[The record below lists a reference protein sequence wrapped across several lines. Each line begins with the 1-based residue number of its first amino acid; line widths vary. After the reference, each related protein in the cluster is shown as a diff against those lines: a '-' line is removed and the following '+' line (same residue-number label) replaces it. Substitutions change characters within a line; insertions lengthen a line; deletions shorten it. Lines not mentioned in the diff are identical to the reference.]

1 MLTILIADDQQ
12 EEREGIAFLIEEL
25 QFPLKV
31 KFAENGKKALEFLR
45 RQSADILFTDVKMP
59 LMDGLQLTGQALQ
72 LQPQLK
78 VIIFSGFA
86 EFEYAKTAISL
97 GVSDYLLKPI
107 HVDAFQDT
115 MHKVIQDIT
124 QQKQEDEA
132 SQMRKAYVK
141 KHVLF
146 TLVNGVGAPPSLK
159 GASLE
164 LPAAYHRILLLEC
177 EKNFFEHVGAEF
189 ESYVLSL
196 LDTPADYINLNG
208 YQSLLLFPEAK
219 CSSGLS
225 YRDLAQ
231 LIHESILTR
240 FNSICYV
247 ALNEG
252 PAAIEDLA
260 AGLNQLEQLM
270 EYRFFS
276 PDRFIFEETDDIVYD
291 SDDTDQCDS
300 AILEKIR
307 NNIKNRDIFGLKGNT
322 EILYQKYEK
331 QVQFSQLYV
340 KYMFSNLC
348 QEIVTHL
355 MVDVSE
361 LDLNHGIEKIYR
373 AEDIRDIKKI
383 INEHVLRLEEKYTDS
398 EASCNRDIACIT
410 KYIEDHYADDLSL
423 DSLAAK
429 VYLSPHYLSSMFKK
443 SMGCGLNKYIKNVRM
458 QKAQEL
464 LTSTHLKV
472 SDISSAVGYRDVS
485 YFCQNYRDFYGR
497 TPEKYRQFV
506 AAGDRA

>member
-31 KFAENGKKALEFLR
+31 ELAENGKKALEFLR

-59 LMDGLQLTGQALQ
+59 LMDGLQLAGQALQ
-72 LQPQLK
+72 LRPQMK
-78 VIIFSGFA
+78 VILFSGFA

-107 HVDAFQDT
+107 DVDAFQET
-115 MHKVIQDIT
+115 MHKVIEDIT
-124 QQKQEDEA
+124 IQKQEDEA
-132 SQMRKAYVK
+132 SKMRKAYVK

-159 GASLE
+159 GASLD
-164 LPAAYHRILLLEC
+164 LPAAYDRMLLLEF
-177 EKNFFEHVGAEF
+177 EKNFFEHAGAGF
-189 ESYVLSL
+189 EGYVLSL
-196 LDTPADYINLNG
+196 LETPADYINLNG

-225 YRDLAQ
+225 YRDMAQ
-231 LIHESILTR
+231 RIHERILTT
-240 FNSICYV
+240 FNSVCYI
-247 ALNEG
+247 ALYES
-252 PAAIEDLA
+252 PTAMEALP
-260 AGLNQLEQLM
+260 AGLDQLEQLM
-270 EYRFFS
+270 EHRFFS
-276 PDRFIFEETDDIVYD
+276 PDRFIFEEQDDNLYA
-291 SDDTDQCDS
+291 SEETAQSDS
-300 AILEKIR
+300 AILDKIR
-307 NNIKNRDIFGLKGNT
+307 ANIKNRDLFSLKANT
-322 EILYQKYEK
+322 EILYQKYAK

-340 KYMFSNLC
+340 KYLFSSLC
-348 QEIVTHL
+348 QELVTQL
-355 MVDVSE
+355 MADMPE
-361 LDLNHGIEKIYR
+361 RDLNHGIEKIYR
-373 AEDIRDIKKI
+373 AEDIRDIQKI
-383 INEHVLRLEEKYTDS
+383 INEYVLRLEDKYANS
-398 EASCNRDIACIT
+398 EASCNREIAYIT
-410 KYIEDHYADDLSL
+410 KYIEDHYGDDLSL

-443 SMGCGLNKYIKNVRM
+443 TMGCGLNKYIKNVRM
-458 QKAQEL
+458 RKAKEL

-497 TPEKYRQFV
+497 TPEKYRQFM
-506 AAGDRA
+506 AAGGRA